1 MIADIIESM
10 HLREQGFDIFEREV
24 DQRTHFAVSTAPAM
38 AGDWE
43 I

>member
-10 HLREQGFDIFEREV
+10 HLREQGYDIFDREV
-24 DQRTHFAVSTAPAM
+24 DQRTHFAVSTAPAK
-38 AGDWE
+38 AGDWF